1 MSPASALAPPSA
13 ADTVN
18 AEWQTSSVPLL
29 PLQREGQSRAD
40 RLERAKAGQGA
51 AAREGPTLSLAP
63 LSLETYCPDFAT
75 AL

>member
-18 AEWQTSSVPLL
+18 AEWQASSVPLL
-29 PLQREGQSRAD
+29 PSQREGQSRTD
-40 RLERAKAGQGA
+40 RLESAKAAQGA

-63 LSLETYCPDFAT
+63 LSLETYRPGFAT
-75 AL
+75 DL